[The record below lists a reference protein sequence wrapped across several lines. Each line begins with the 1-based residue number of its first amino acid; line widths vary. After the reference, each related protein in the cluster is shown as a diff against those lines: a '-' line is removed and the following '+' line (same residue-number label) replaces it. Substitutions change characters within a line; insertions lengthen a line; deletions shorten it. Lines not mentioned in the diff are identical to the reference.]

1 MIKTK
6 KNYDKI
12 IRCYQNFIKPTH
24 AMKDFEK
31 ATKKADEQ
39 RFPGIIVKGCLF
51 HFGQYLFKN
60 FVKHGFKTAYLEN
73 EEYQRW

>member
-24 AMKDFEK
+24 AKIDFEK
-31 ATKKADEQ
+31 AAKKSDEQ

-73 EEYQRW
+73 EELQRW

>member
-1 MIKTK
+1 MIE
-6 KNYDKI
+6 
-12 IRCYQNFIKPTH
+12 
-24 AMKDFEK
+24 FEI

-51 HFGQYLFKN
+51 HSEKWLFKN

-73 EEYQRW
+73 EELQRW

>member
-24 AMKDFEK
+24 AMIDFEK

-39 RFPGIIVKGCLF
+39 RFPGI
-51 HFGQYLFKN
+51 N
-60 FVKHGFKTAYLEN
+60 S
-73 EEYQRW
+73 

>member
-12 IRCYQNFIKPTH
+12 IRYYQNFIKPTH
-24 AMKDFEK
+24 AMIDFEK
-31 ATKKADEQ
+31 AIKKADEQ
-39 RFPGIIVKGCLF
+39 KFRGIIVKGCLF

-60 FVKHGFKTAYLEN
+60 YN
-73 EEYQRW
+73 